1 MLRDHF
7 HVRDRPDA
15 TVFEDGAV
23 FDLGGHAVTVVH
35 LPGHTPGHSGFLIEP
50 DGFLFVADIDL
61 IRPVRTTETPAA
73 ASRTSRLPSGDA
85 GRSVSA
91 GTARV

>member
-15 TVFEDGAV
+15 TAFEDGAV

-35 LPGHTPGHSGFLIEP
+35 LPGHSGFLIEP

-61 IRPVRTTETPAA
+61 TRPVRTTETSAA
-73 ASRTSRLPSGDA
+73 ASRTSRLPCGDA